1 MLAAGVPGSAGEPL
15 PDSARAAR
23 LSGTVLDST
32 GVGVAGARIVLTRGD
47 QTSSQ
52 EVLSGDD
59 GQFLFPNLV
68 SGNFQISI
76 TAAGFAEQ
84 ISSGVLHLGES
95 FTTPPIT
102 LSLATVTTEI
112 NVSLPRVEV
121 AEAEVKAEEKQRV
134 FGVIPNF
141 YVSYV
146 SDPTPLDTKQKF
158 ELAWKTTIDPVTLGL
173 TGAIAM
179 VQQAQNSF
187 SGYGQGAQG
196 YGKRF
201 GATYANTA
209 IGTFLGSAVLP
220 SLLKQDPR
228 YFYKGSGSKGSRIL
242 YALANSV
249 ICKGDNMRWQPN
261 YSNIIGSMAAGG
273 ISNLYYPAKDREG
286 ATLTIENGLI
296 GIGVSAAANLIEEF
310 VMRKF
315 TPNIPNYAADKH

>member
-1 MLAAGVPGSAGEPL
+1 MPASASEPL
-15 PDSARAAR
+15 PDMPRAGT
-23 LSGTVLDST
+23 LSGSVINST
-32 GVGVAGARIVLTRGD
+32 GVGIAGARVVLTREGR
-47 QTSSQ
+47 TTSQ
-52 EVLSGDD
+52 EVFSGDD
-59 GQFLFPNLV
+59 GQFSFSNLM
-68 SGNFQISI
+68 SGAFQITIS
-76 TAAGFAEQ
+76 APGFAEQ
-84 ISSGVLHLGES
+84 STTGLLHLGENLAA
-95 FTTPPIT
+95 PPIMM
-102 LSLATVTTEI
+102 SLAAVTTEI

-134 FGVIPNF
+134 FGVLPNF
-141 YVSYV
+141 YVTYV
-146 SDPTPLDTKQKF
+146 HDPTPLDTKQKF

-179 VQQAQNSF
+179 VQQAQNDF

-220 SLLKQDPR
+220 SILKQDPR

-249 ICKGDNMRWQPN
+249 ICKGDNRRWQPN

-273 ISNLYYPAKDREG
+273 ISNLYYPAKDRQG
-286 ATLTIENGLI
+286 ATLTIENGLV
-296 GIGVSAAANLIEEF
+296 GIGAGAAANLIEEF

-315 TPNIPNYAADKH
+315 TPNIPNYSANKN